1 MTKGVLGNDPFQR
14 GAAPRADDARED
26 KAAKKA
32 PASKNAKGAK
42 DSAGKSAK
50 SGGKAR
56 GAKASAKPA
65 QSPKPPKAGKGRG
78 TDTKPAVT
86 APKTPAVAVH
96 KFEARANAR
105 GATSGSPQEHEER
118 TAKAPHATREAQ
130 AAGKRGTP
138 PPSRGAD
145 ASPPAS
151 RDVSGTPAG
160 KPGHGAPSSRTSAPA
175 HPGDEPALLR
185 EPAAPRPSASG
196 SPPSRPQV
204 FAEEV
209 HATRPEERTVDRAM
223 TEALAADA
231 AEAAAKTA
239 VDELLPGHPG
249 QDRNIERVLA
259 TELVA
264 ELAESAVRQV
274 LDDGDGTA
282 SERDLAT
289 FVATQVAEA
298 TAGVAVDEVLDRQ
311 ATAPEER
318 ALSTAEDGD
327 AHDLDEDEEEV
338 WTADAWQ
345 RNPDSVPVNPPEEAL
360 DEDEGEEEVWTADA
374 WQRNPDSVPPN
385 GSQDADDLLE
395 GVERGEQ
402 DGVHISVSVIAGAA
416 PTNVEPEVELPDESH
431 DELPPSRRIPLS
443 LVTDEAPPR
452 RDEPGQ
458 GASAFAGTEEAA
470 QPQGLAGR
478 AAGMFSLARE
488 IAGQALASEGL
499 GRAVGAMHGLMEAV
513 RTGLGTGGGSRLD
526 DYGKDAGL
534 VENLQPVLDFL
545 YEQYWRVSVEGV
557 DHVPRGAAILVANH
571 SGALPYD
578 GLVMSQV
585 LQRERPDLREARWL
599 VEDQVFHAPML
610 GTLFNRLGAVRASPE
625 NALRLL
631 DEHRPLVVFPEGY
644 QGASK
649 PFAERYRLKRFGRG
663 GFVKL
668 ALRTG
673 APIVPVAIVGAEETS
688 PLLGRLP
695 GGFLGFPSLPLT
707 APGPLPAKWTIR
719 FGEPLTMEGLPP
731 ESADDLGEVQR
742 LTEQT
747 REAIQSMLQA
757 LLRERRSVFAG

>member
-14 GAAPRADDARED
+14 GAAPRAGDAKEGPTEA
-26 KAAKKA
+26 KAPKKA
-32 PASKNAKGAK
+32 PAKKAAKGAK
-42 DSAGKSAK
+42 KTAK
-50 SGGKAR
+50 SNGKTR
-56 GAKASAKPA
+56 DAKEPSRAKGPKEAAASP
-65 QSPKPPKAGKGRG
+65 R
-78 TDTKPAVT
+78 
-86 APKTPAVAVH
+86 TPAVAVH
-96 KFEARANAR
+96 KFEARANPPR
-105 GATSGSPQEHEER
+105 GATPPEHDDR
-118 TAKAPHATREAQ
+118 
-130 AAGKRGTP
+130 AASEQKEPR
-138 PPSRGAD
+138 SA
-145 ASPPAS
+145 PAS
-151 RDVSGTPAG
+151 RRGPPPAASG
-160 KPGHGAPSSRTSAPA
+160 STSQ
-175 HPGDEPALLR
+175 GDEPTPLR
-185 EPAAPRPSASG
+185 EPSTPRPPVAPRAAR
-196 SPPSRPQV
+196 PPVPD
-204 FAEEV
+204 EGM
-209 HATRPEERTVDRAM
+209 HAPHREERGVDRAL
-223 TEALAADA
+223 TEALASDA
-231 AEAAAKTA
+231 AEVAAKSA
-239 VDELLPGHPG
+239 VEELLPRRPG
-249 QDRNIERVLA
+249 QDRSMERILA
-259 TELVA
+259 TELVT

-274 LDDGDGTA
+274 LDDDHDATI
-282 SERDLAT
+282 ERELAT
-289 FVATQVAEA
+289 MVATQVAEA

-311 ATAPEER
+311 ATTPDER
-318 ALSTAEDGD
+318 AVATAEDGD
-327 AHDLDEDEEEV
+327 SQELDEAEEEV

-345 RNPDSVPVNPPEEAL
+345 RDPASVP
-360 DEDEGEEEVWTADA
+360 TDA
-374 WQRNPDSVPPN
+374 SPD
-385 GSQDADDLLE
+385 GDDASE
-395 GVERGEQ
+395 GVERGEA
-402 DGVHISVSVIAGAA
+402 DGVHISVSIRAGAA

-431 DELPPSRRIPLS
+431 DELPPSRRVPLS
-443 LVTDEAPPR
+443 LVTDEGAPLREDPEQ
-452 RDEPGQ
+452 D
-458 GASAFAGTEEAA
+458 ASAFARPEEVS
-470 QPQGLAGR
+470 PSHGFAGR

-585 LQRERPDLREARWL
+585 LLRERPDLLEPRWL

-631 DEHRPLVVFPEGY
+631 DERRPLVVFPEGY

-688 PLLGRLP
+688 PLLGRIP
-695 GGFLGFPSLPLT
+695 GGFLGLPSLPLT

-719 FGEPLTMEGLPP
+719 FGEPITMEGLPT

-747 REAIQSMLQA
+747 REAIQAMLQA

>member
-1 MTKGVLGNDPFQR
+1 
-14 GAAPRADDARED
+14 
-26 KAAKKA
+26 
-32 PASKNAKGAK
+32 PA
-42 DSAGKSAK
+42 
-50 SGGKAR
+50 
-56 GAKASAKPA
+56 
-65 QSPKPPKAGKGRG
+65 
-78 TDTKPAVT
+78 
-86 APKTPAVAVH
+86 TPH
-96 KFEARANAR
+96 P
-105 GATSGSPQEHEER
+105 TQ
-118 TAKAPHATREAQ
+118 
-130 AAGKRGTP
+130 
-138 PPSRGAD
+138 
-145 ASPPAS
+145 AS
-151 RDVSGTPAG
+151 R
-160 KPGHGAPSSRTSAPA
+160 
-175 HPGDEPALLR
+175 
-185 EPAAPRPSASG
+185 
-196 SPPSRPQV
+196 PSRPQV
-204 FAEEV
+204 LADEV
-209 HATRPEERTVDRAM
+209 RTSRPEERTVDRAM
-223 TEALAADA
+223 TEALASDA
-231 AEAAAKTA
+231 AEAAAKSA
-239 VDELLPGHPG
+239 VDELLPGRPG
-249 QDRNIERVLA
+249 QDRDIERVLA

-274 LDDGDGTA
+274 LDDGHDTT

-289 FVATQVAEA
+289 RVATQVAEA
-298 TAGVAVDEVLDRQ
+298 TAGVAVDEVMDRR
-311 ATAPEER
+311 ATSPEER

-327 AHDLDEDEEEV
+327 AHDLEEAEKVWTADAWQRDPESVPAPAPDEHPDEDEAEEV

-345 RNPDSVPVNPPEEAL
+345 RDPDSAPGSNPDGEDLPE
-360 DEDEGEEEVWTADA
+360 
-374 WQRNPDSVPPN
+374 
-385 GSQDADDLLE
+385 GS
-395 GVERGEQ
+395 ERGEQ
-402 DGVHISVSVIAGAA
+402 DGVSISVSIIAGAA
-416 PTNVEPEVELPDESH
+416 PTDVEPEVELPDESH
-431 DELPPSRRIPLS
+431 DELPPSRRVPLS
-443 LVTDEAPPR
+443 IVTDDDVPR
-452 RDEPGQ
+452 RDDPEQ
-458 GASAFAGTEEAA
+458 DASVFARPEEAA
-470 QPQGLAGR
+470 PPTGFAGR
-478 AAGMFSLARE
+478 AAGMFSLAKE
-488 IAGQALASEGL
+488 IAGQALASDGL

-557 DHVPRGAAILVANH
+557 DQVPRGAAILVANH

-585 LQRERPDLREARWL
+585 LLRERPDLLEARWL

-631 DEHRPLVVFPEGY
+631 DERRPLVVFPEGY

-688 PLLGRLP
+688 PLLGRIP

-742 LTEQT
+742 LTERT

>member
-14 GAAPRADDARED
+14 GAAPRTGEVKDDAAHP
-26 KAAKKA
+26 KAAKKSA
-32 PASKNAKGAK
+32 TSKSAGSKSAKGAK
-42 DSAGKSAK
+42 SAGKAKSAK
-50 SGGKAR
+50 GGASKSGAQAKAPKGGK
-56 GAKASAKPA
+56 GAEAKQA
-65 QSPKPPKAGKGRG
+65 AA
-78 TDTKPAVT
+78 T
-86 APKTPAVAVH
+86 PKTPAAKVH
-96 KFEARANAR
+96 MFEARTN
-105 GATSGSPQEHEER
+105 GQ
-118 TAKAPHATREAQ
+118 
-130 AAGKRGTP
+130 
-138 PPSRGAD
+138 PPSGEEH
-145 ASPPAS
+145 SP
-151 RDVSGTPAG
+151 
-160 KPGHGAPSSRTSAPA
+160 
-175 HPGDEPALLR
+175 LR
-185 EPAAPRPSASG
+185 EPSTPGPS
-196 SPPSRPQV
+196 PEFRPSRPQV
-204 FAEEV
+204 LAEEV
-209 HATRPEERTVDRAM
+209 HGSRPQERTVDRAL
-223 TEALAADA
+223 TEAIASDA

-239 VDELLPGHPG
+239 VDELFEGRRGP
-249 QDRNIERVLA
+249 DRDIERVLA

-274 LDDGDGTA
+274 LDEGDGSA
-282 SERDLAT
+282 PERELAT
-289 FVATQVAEA
+289 AVATQVAEA
-298 TAGVAVDEVLDRQ
+298 TAGVAVDEVLDRH
-311 ATAPEER
+311 ATSPEER
-318 ALSTAEDGD
+318 ALSTAEDRD
-327 AHDLDEDEEEV
+327 SRDLDVEDEATEQVWTADAWQRDPKDVPPPEETEEV
-338 WTADAWQ
+338 WTADAWS
-345 RNPDSVPVNPPEEAL
+345 RDPEDMSAPAGP
-360 DEDEGEEEVWTADA
+360 DED
-374 WQRNPDSVPPN
+374 
-385 GSQDADDLLE
+385 DDFVS
-395 GVERGEQ
+395 GVERVEEN
-402 DGVHISVSVIAGAA
+402 GVHISVSIIEGAA
-416 PTNVEPEVELPDESH
+416 PTDVEPEVELPDESH
-431 DELPPSRRIPLS
+431 DELPPSRRPLS
-443 LVTDEAPPR
+443 LVSDPGEEPYPEAPEQGESTFDRPE
-452 RDEPGQ
+452 EP
-458 GASAFAGTEEAA
+458 APAAGF
-470 QPQGLAGR
+470 AGR

-513 RTGLGTGGGSRLD
+513 RTSLGTGGGSRLD

-557 DHVPRGAAILVANH
+557 DQVPRGAAILVANH

-578 GLVMSQV
+578 GLVMAQALV
-585 LQRERPDLREARWL
+585 RERPDLLEARWL

-631 DEHRPLVVFPEGY
+631 DERRPLVVFPEGY

-731 ESADDLGEVQR
+731 EAADDLGEVQR
-742 LTEQT
+742 LTELT
-747 REAIQSMLQA
+747 RESIQSMLQA

>member
-1 MTKGVLGNDPFQR
+1 TQ
-14 GAAPRADDARED
+14 
-26 KAAKKA
+26 
-32 PASKNAKGAK
+32 
-42 DSAGKSAK
+42 
-50 SGGKAR
+50 
-56 GAKASAKPA
+56 
-65 QSPKPPKAGKGRG
+65 
-78 TDTKPAVT
+78 
-86 APKTPAVAVH
+86 
-96 KFEARANAR
+96 
-105 GATSGSPQEHEER
+105 
-118 TAKAPHATREAQ
+118 
-130 AAGKRGTP
+130 
-138 PPSRGAD
+138 
-145 ASPPAS
+145 AS
-151 RDVSGTPAG
+151 R
-160 KPGHGAPSSRTSAPA
+160 
-175 HPGDEPALLR
+175 
-185 EPAAPRPSASG
+185 
-196 SPPSRPQV
+196 PSRPQV
-204 FAEEV
+204 LADEV
-209 HATRPEERTVDRAM
+209 RTSRPEERTVDRAM
-223 TEALAADA
+223 TEALASDA
-231 AEAAAKTA
+231 AEAAAKSA
-239 VDELLPGHPG
+239 VDELLPGRPG
-249 QDRNIERVLA
+249 QDRDIERVLA

-274 LDDGDGTA
+274 LDDGHDTT

-289 FVATQVAEA
+289 RVATQVAEA
-298 TAGVAVDEVLDRQ
+298 TAGVAVDEVMDRR
-311 ATAPEER
+311 ATSPEER

-327 AHDLDEDEEEV
+327 AHDLEEAEKVWTADAWQRDPESVPAPAPDEHPDEDEAEEV

-345 RNPDSVPVNPPEEAL
+345 RDPDSAPGSNPDGEDLPE
-360 DEDEGEEEVWTADA
+360 
-374 WQRNPDSVPPN
+374 
-385 GSQDADDLLE
+385 GS
-395 GVERGEQ
+395 ERGEQ
-402 DGVHISVSVIAGAA
+402 DGVSISVSIIAGAA
-416 PTNVEPEVELPDESH
+416 PTDVEPEVELPDESH
-431 DELPPSRRIPLS
+431 DELPPSRRVPLS
-443 LVTDEAPPR
+443 IVTDDDVPR
-452 RDEPGQ
+452 RDDPEQ
-458 GASAFAGTEEAA
+458 DASVFARPEEAA
-470 QPQGLAGR
+470 PPTGFAGR
-478 AAGMFSLARE
+478 AAGMFSLAKE
-488 IAGQALASEGL
+488 IAGQALASDGL

-557 DHVPRGAAILVANH
+557 DQVPRGAAILVANH

-585 LQRERPDLREARWL
+585 LLRERPDLLEARWL

-631 DEHRPLVVFPEGY
+631 DERRPLVVFPEGY

-688 PLLGRLP
+688 PLLGRIP

-742 LTEQT
+742 LTERT

>member
-1 MTKGVLGNDPFQR
+1 HPTQ
-14 GAAPRADDARED
+14 
-26 KAAKKA
+26 
-32 PASKNAKGAK
+32 
-42 DSAGKSAK
+42 
-50 SGGKAR
+50 
-56 GAKASAKPA
+56 
-65 QSPKPPKAGKGRG
+65 
-78 TDTKPAVT
+78 
-86 APKTPAVAVH
+86 
-96 KFEARANAR
+96 
-105 GATSGSPQEHEER
+105 
-118 TAKAPHATREAQ
+118 
-130 AAGKRGTP
+130 
-138 PPSRGAD
+138 
-145 ASPPAS
+145 AS
-151 RDVSGTPAG
+151 R
-160 KPGHGAPSSRTSAPA
+160 
-175 HPGDEPALLR
+175 
-185 EPAAPRPSASG
+185 
-196 SPPSRPQV
+196 PSRPQV
-204 FAEEV
+204 LADEV
-209 HATRPEERTVDRAM
+209 RTSRPEERTVDRAM
-223 TEALAADA
+223 TEALASDA
-231 AEAAAKTA
+231 AEAAAKSA
-239 VDELLPGHPG
+239 VDELLPGRPG
-249 QDRNIERVLA
+249 QDRDIERVLA

-274 LDDGDGTA
+274 LDDGQDTT

-289 FVATQVAEA
+289 RVATQVAEA
-298 TAGVAVDEVLDRQ
+298 TAGVAVDEVMDRQ
-311 ATAPEER
+311 ATSPEER

-327 AHDLDEDEEEV
+327 AHDLDEAEEV

-345 RNPDSVPVNPPEEAL
+345 RNPDSVPVPVPAP
-360 DEDEGEEEVWTADA
+360 DEGEDVWTADA
-374 WQRNPDSVPPN
+374 WQRDPERVPGSNPDGEDLPE
-385 GSQDADDLLE
+385 GS
-395 GVERGEQ
+395 ERGEQ
-402 DGVHISVSVIAGAA
+402 DGVSISVSIIAGAA
-416 PTNVEPEVELPDESH
+416 PTDVEPEVELPDESH
-431 DELPPSRRIPLS
+431 DELPPSRRVPLS
-443 LVTDEAPPR
+443 IVTDDDVPR
-452 RDEPGQ
+452 RDDPEQ
-458 GASAFAGTEEAA
+458 DASVFARPEEAA
-470 QPQGLAGR
+470 PPTGFAGR
-478 AAGMFSLARE
+478 AAGMFSLAKE
-488 IAGQALASEGL
+488 IAGQALASDGL

-557 DHVPRGAAILVANH
+557 DQVPRGAAILVANH

-585 LQRERPDLREARWL
+585 LLRERPDLLEARWL

-631 DEHRPLVVFPEGY
+631 DERRPLVVFPEGY

-688 PLLGRLP
+688 PLLGRIP

-742 LTEQT
+742 LTERT